1 MLAAIR
7 QIIALLPKGRG
18 GLWGNIA
25 LFAVLVSATEA
36 LTAGLVF
43 QLIRIIDNPLQ
54 FLERL
59 RPWALFSFV
68 QGWSAAKLIGVAAFL
83 TMGMYVVRSAL
94 SLLEVYMQS
103 RFANEEAGAL
113 SLRLLSRYTQAPYTF
128 HLQRNSSE
136 ILHEVFQNIRA
147 GFVLSLVGVIG
158 IASECFMMLALL
170 GVLLII
176 APALTLGLI
185 LFLGIMLLILMGPVQ
200 RWTQR
205 WGSEGH
211 NNSTEAFRH
220 LQQLLLGFKEVKM
233 SGRETHFLEEFSRH
247 ELQYGSVRKR
257 LETIMQMPR
266 TVIEIT
272 FSAIAC
278 AAIVYML
285 SEQWPTEKIIALL
298 GIYVY
303 VVFRVMPSLNR
314 LSNYI
319 SQVRYYQTAIKMI
332 TDELIHLEKTVE
344 KVAPVITT
352 RSFSFENA
360 IELQDVMYTY
370 PGQETAALHHI
381 SLTIQRGDFIG
392 IIGTTGAGKS
402 TLVDV
407 LLGLLEPQAGCVL
420 VDGKDIAQNLRGWQ
434 SKIGYVPQSIYLL
447 DDTLANNIYFGTSAP
462 HETRLWEVIRM
473 AQLDSFVQ
481 TLPQGIATVVG
492 EQGIRLSG
500 GERQRIA
507 IARALYHNPEI
518 LIFDEATA
526 SLDNETERR
535 ITETILGI
543 RREKT
548 IVMIA
553 HRLSTVESCDRL
565 ILLKEGSVAAIDAYH
580 DLLRYQADFQKLVG
594 AA

>member
-7 QIIALLPKGRG
+7 QILALLPKGRRR
-18 GLWGNIA
+18 LWRNIA
-25 LFAVLVSATEA
+25 LLAALVSAAEA

-43 QLIRIIDNPLQ
+43 QLIRIIDNPMS

-59 RPWALFSFV
+59 RPWTLFSFI

-83 TMGMYVVRSAL
+83 TMGMYVARSVL

-103 RFANEEAGAL
+103 RLANEEAGAL
-113 SLRLLSRYTQAPYTF
+113 SLRLLSRYTQASYAF

-147 GFVLSLVGVIG
+147 GFVLSLVGVTG
-158 IASECFMMLALL
+158 IVSECFMMLALL
-170 GVLLII
+170 GILLVI
-176 APALTLGLI
+176 APVLTLGLI
-185 LFLGIMLLILMGPVQ
+185 FFLSVMLLILMGPVQ
-200 RWTQR
+200 RWVQK
-205 WGSEGH
+205 WGREGH
-211 NNSTEAFRH
+211 NNSAAAFHH
-220 LQQLLLGFKEVKM
+220 LQQLLLGFKEVKI
-233 SGRETHFLEEFSRH
+233 SGREAHFLEEFSRH

-257 LETIMQMPR
+257 LETITQMPR

-272 FSAIAC
+272 FSMIAG
-278 AAIVYML
+278 AAIFYML
-285 SEQWPTEKIIALL
+285 SQQWPTEKIIALL

-314 LSNYI
+314 LSHYI
-319 SQVRYYQTAIKMI
+319 NQIRYYQTAIKAI
-332 TDELIHLEKTVE
+332 TDELIYLEKTVE
-344 KVAPVITT
+344 QISPVI
-352 RSFSFENA
+352 SSPNFSFEST
-360 IELQDVMYTY
+360 IELQNVTYTY
-370 PGQETAALHHI
+370 PGQETAALGHI
-381 SLTIQRGDFIG
+381 NLTIKRGDFIG

-407 LLGLLEPQAGCVL
+407 LLGLLEPQTGCVL

-434 SKIGYVPQSIYLL
+434 AKIGYVPQSIYLL
-447 DDTLANNIYFGTSAP
+447 DDTLANNIYFGTPHP
-462 HETRLWEVIRM
+462 HEKRLWEVMRM
-473 AQLDSFVQ
+473 AQLDAFVQ
-481 TLPQGIATVVG
+481 TLPQGITTVVG

-526 SLDNETERR
+526 SLDNETERK

-543 RREKT
+543 RGEKT
-548 IVMIA
+548 ILMIA

-565 ILLKEGSVAAIDAYH
+565 ILLKDGSIAAIDAYH

-594 AA
+594 VA